1 MESTKIKRL
10 FRASAPPLAA
20 VLVTFGLFMLL
31 NLLYGIFPCGSN
43 TIVWCDMEQQA
54 VPLLMQFKRIVQS
67 GETIAFSQLDAG
79 GMRFYAVFFFF
90 LSNPLSL
97 LTLVTDIPAN
107 MLVVLLVIV
116 KLALSAGTAAAWMRF
131 RIRDISVPL
140 QILLGVIYGCCGYGL
155 FYYQNL
161 MWLDIMAMMPL
172 LMISMRLLL
181 KKAKPLPYILS
192 LSAMMIMCFYLGY
205 MLVLFI
211 LIYMAVSLRIT
222 VPEERR
228 GKVAG
233 RFILGSLLAAC
244 LTAFVWLPSFIQVM
258 QSARTTSVMHVLM
271 NAYLFNHLGDKAN
284 VIGCTCLC
292 YAAIIPLWMRG
303 TKNTVSRRRD
313 RGLCILLGLAALL
326 DPINIMWHG
335 GSYQA
340 FPLRWGMIPILLL
353 LTLAGRQLTEADR
366 SGQPEKTEFRSAAL
380 LTAAALLAAG
390 VGLLLHFVLH
400 EGLYSYIKT
409 LWVDVGAALRML
421 MMMTAMTLAYAFL
434 LILRRRGGITRR
446 FAMIFLCIVFL
457 GEFVFQYD
465 VYFGKAAN
473 PDTLY
478 NQTVEAADAVQPEDR
493 TARVRMTK
501 KYAHANMIGAIGYPT
516 LAHYTSLTR
525 EDFMYGVK
533 RLGYSSYWMEVN
545 STGGTVLSD
554 ALWNVQYQLGQ
565 SFEFPSWTQ
574 PLFTGE
580 KLSMV
585 QTELTVPPVLY
596 SDAEPKE
603 IAELP
608 RGSRIAVQQYLAE
621 QMLGTSDLITEYKP
635 TAMHNVDLQTEPDG
649 TVRCKRQNPLQDA
662 EIRFSVFVPSHQALY
677 FDLYSQRGTELRT
690 PQNGAVTVRING
702 HDAAV
707 SYPDNNNNG
716 FVFLGEP
723 NGSYA
728 VISIKVLNDFECES
742 FGVFGI
748 DIARTAE
755 AMKKVKG
762 AALQYDKGV
771 YTAECETDAPKTL
784 LLAAAYDE
792 GFSAEVNGEPA
803 EVYRVNSCQI
813 GVRVPKGKSTVQVRF
828 SVQGLRTGL
837 LLGGIGLIAA
847 IVFLLL
853 RKKLPARM
861 TAAFGRGSAMLVQA
875 AYWIIIA
882 VIYVF
887 PLTMQI
893 CGPIAS
899 IFS

>member
-10 FRASAPPLAA
+10 FRAAVPPLAA

-54 VPLLMQFKRIVQS
+54 VPLLMQFKQLVQS

-79 GMRFYAVFFFF
+79 GMRFYAVYFFF

-97 LTLVTDIPAN
+97 LTLVTDIPAD
-107 MLVVLLVIV
+107 MLVVVLVIV

-140 QILLGVIYGCCGYGL
+140 QILLGVMYGCCGYGL

-211 LIYMAVSLRIT
+211 LIYMAISLRIT

-271 NAYLFNHLGDKAN
+271 NSYIFNHLGDKAN
-284 VIGCTCLC
+284 LIGCTCLC

-313 RGLCILLGLAALL
+313 RGLCILLGLAAIL

-353 LTLAGRQLTEADR
+353 LTLAGRQLTEAD
-366 SGQPEKTEFRSAAL
+366 SGEQPEKTGLRSAL
-380 LTAAALLAAG
+380 MLTLTAVLAAG
-390 VGLLLHFVLH
+390 VGLLLHFAMQD
-400 EGLYSYIKT
+400 GLYSYVQT
-409 LWVDVGAALRML
+409 LWVDTGAALRML

-478 NQTVEAADAVQPEDR
+478 AQTVSAADAVKPEDS

-501 KYAHANMIGAIGYPT
+501 KYGHANMIGAIGYPT

-554 ALWNVQYQLGQ
+554 ALWNVQYQLGVE
-565 SFEFPSWTQ
+565 SEFPSWTKT
-574 PLFTGE
+574 LFRSD
-580 KLSMV
+580 KLSLA
-585 QTELTVPPVLY
+585 QTELTVPPALY
-596 SDAEPKE
+596 SDAEPEE

-608 RGSRIAVQQYLAE
+608 RGSRIAVQQYLAK
-621 QMLGTSDLITEYKP
+621 QMFGISDLITEYKP
-635 TAMHNVDLQTEPDG
+635 TALHNLELTTEPDG
-649 TVRCKRQNPLQDA
+649 TVRCKRQNPLLDA
-662 EIRFSVFVPSHQALY
+662 EIRFSLFVPSHQALY
-677 FDLYSQRGTELRT
+677 FDLYSQTDTQIANPR
-690 PQNGAVTVRING
+690 NGAVRVLLNG
-702 HDAAV
+702 RDIAA
-707 SYPDNNNNG
+707 SYPENNSNG
-716 FVFLGEP
+716 FLFLGEAED
-723 NGSYA
+723 SYA
-728 VISIKVLNDFECES
+728 VVSLRVMNDFTCES

-748 DIARTAE
+748 DLARTAE
-755 AMKKVKG
+755 AMEKVQG
-762 AALQYDKGV
+762 TALQYEKGV

-784 LLAAAYDE
+784 VLAAAYDE

-813 GVRVPKGKSTVQVRF
+813 GVRVPEGKSTVRVRF

-837 LLGGIGLIAA
+837 LLGGAGLLAA
-847 IVFLLL
+847 LIFLLL
-853 RKKLPARM
+853 HKKLPARM

-875 AYWIIIA
+875 AYWVIIA
-882 VIYVF
+882 VVYVF
-887 PLTMQI
+887 PLIMWA

>member
-10 FRASAPPLAA
+10 FCASAPPLAA

-54 VPLLMQFKRIVQS
+54 VPLLMQFKRIMQS

-97 LTLVTDIPAN
+97 LTLLTDIPAN
-107 MLVVLLVIV
+107 MLIVLLVIA

-131 RIRDISVPL
+131 RIRDISAPL
-140 QILLGVIYGCCGYGL
+140 QILLGVMYGCCGYGL

-161 MWLDIMAMMPL
+161 MWLDIMAIMPL

-181 KKAKPLPYILS
+181 KKAKTLPYILS
-192 LSAMMIMCFYLGY
+192 LSAAMIMCFYLGY

-222 VPEERR
+222 VPKERR

-233 RFILGSLLAAC
+233 RFILSSLLAAC

-258 QSARTTSVMHVLM
+258 QSARTTSVMNTLM
-271 NAYLFNHLGDKAN
+271 NAYLFNHLGDKVN

-292 YAAIIPLWMRG
+292 YAALIPLWMRG

-313 RGLCILLGLAALL
+313 RGLCILLGLAAIL
-326 DPINIMWHG
+326 DPINIMWHA

-366 SGQPEKTEFRSAAL
+366 SGHPEKNRFRSAAL
-380 LTAAALLAAG
+380 LTGMAVIAAG
-390 VGLLLHFVLH
+390 VGLLLHFALQN
-400 EGLYSYIKT
+400 GLYSYIKT

-421 MMMTAMTLAYAFL
+421 MMIAAMTLAYAL
-434 LILRRRGGITRR
+434 LLLLRRRGEISRR
-446 FAMIFLCIVFL
+446 FAMVFLCIMFF

-473 PDTLY
+473 PDTLFD
-478 NQTVEAADAVQPEDR
+478 QTIEAADAVQPEDS

-501 KYAHANMIGAIGYPT
+501 KYAHANMIGAVGCPT

-525 EDFMYGVK
+525 EDFLYGVK

-545 STGGTVLSD
+545 SIGGTVLSD

-565 SFEFPSWTQ
+565 PFEFPSWTK
-574 PLFTGE
+574 PVFTGE

-585 QTELTVPPVLY
+585 QSELTVPPVLY
-596 SDAEPKE
+596 CDAEPDA

-608 RGSRIAVQQYLAE
+608 RGSRIAVQQYLAK
-621 QMLGTSDLITEYKP
+621 QMLGTPDLITVYQP
-635 TAMHNVDLQTEPDG
+635 TEFHNVELQTEPDG
-649 TVRCKRQNPLQDA
+649 TIRCKRTNSDQDA

-677 FDLYSQRGTELRT
+677 FDLYSQRGTELQT
-690 PQNGAVTVRING
+690 PQNGAVNVQIND
-702 HDAAV
+702 HEAAL
-707 SYPDNNNNG
+707 SYPENNNNG

-728 VISIKVLNDFECES
+728 VINVKVLNDFECES

-748 DIARTAE
+748 DLARTAE
-755 AMKKVKG
+755 AMNKVRG
-762 AALQYDKGV
+762 AALQYKKGV
-771 YTAECETDAPKTL
+771 YTTECETDTPKTL
-784 LLAAAYDE
+784 LLSAAYDE
-792 GFSAEVNGEPA
+792 GFSAEVNGEPT

-828 SVQGLRTGL
+828 SVQGLRPGL
-837 LLGGIGLIAA
+837 LLGGIGLAAA

-853 RKKLPARM
+853 RKKLPERI
-861 TAAFGRGSAMLVQA
+861 TAAFRHGAAIFVQA
-875 AYWIIIA
+875 TYWIIIA
-882 VIYVF
+882 VVYVF
-887 PLTMQI
+887 PLTMQV